1 MNDLIFKL
9 LIYCIIGT
17 IWTMLRMLG
26 KAERIHRKLIERDF
40 GLYGAACTVALL
52 LACVI
57 NIILWPCDI
66 TYLFYSFVKERGS
79 D

>member
-9 LIYCIIGT
+9 LVYCIIGN

-26 KAERIHRKLIERDF
+26 KAERIHRKLIEREF
-40 GLYGAACTVALL
+40 GLYGIACTVALL
-52 LACVI
+52 LTCAI

-66 TYLFYSFVKERGS
+66 FYLCYSFVKERGS